1 MILVESILV
10 GVYSFLIYFCFQS
23 IRPFVLMLF
32 LTGVIKHY
40 MGYWLGLQTLFCQ
53 ERRGLKHVKP
63 PPLYELVLEGIYF
76 VVLGILLSQVLQSKG
91 LILFLIGF
99 ILHTSAEI
107 TGVHTIF
114 LKQCY

>member
-1 MILVESILV
+1 
-10 GVYSFLIYFCFQS
+10 
-23 IRPFVLMLF
+23 
-32 LTGVIKHY
+32 
-40 MGYWLGLQTLFCQ
+40 
-53 ERRGLKHVKP
+53 
-63 PPLYELVLEGIYF
+63 VLEGIYF